1 MLNPSLVRPE
11 PPASTCTANQFA
23 AVRME
28 ESATQAFVRTTMPNL
43 KIVYLELPAQ
53 ELAASRNFYANLFGW
68 TFQEYGPT
76 YAAFSDS
83 GTEGGLN
90 GDPAERTK
98 APLAVIESQ
107 NIEETEQSILKAG
120 GKITLP
126 TFSFPGGRR
135 FHFTDPAGNEL
146 AIMQRE

>member
-1 MLNPSLVRPE
+1 
-11 PPASTCTANQFA
+11 
-23 AVRME
+23 
-28 ESATQAFVRTTMPNL
+28 MPIL
-43 KIVYLELPAQ
+43 KIAYLELPAQ
-53 ELAASRNFYANLFGW
+53 ELEASRNFYASLFGW
-68 TFQEYGPT
+68 TFQDYGPT

-98 APLAVIESQ
+98 APLPVIESK

-126 TFSFPGGRR
+126 IFSFPAAAASTSPIPRA
-135 FHFTDPAGNEL
+135 TN
-146 AIMQRE
+146 

>member
-1 MLNPSLVRPE
+1 
-11 PPASTCTANQFA
+11 
-23 AVRME
+23 
-28 ESATQAFVRTTMPNL
+28 MPNL

-76 YAAFSDS
+76 YAAFSGS

-126 TFSFPGGRR
+126 IFSFPGGRR